1 MSHIADL
8 ADHVNHAVLLD
19 FHFQRAARHMDVHM
33 RIGKSQAVCRTRRR
47 AGAASGRQRI
57 SNASLVD
64 LDLDIRPVKDI

>member
-47 AGAASGRQRI
+47 AGAASGRQRL

-64 LDLDIRPVKDI
+64 LDLDIRPVKNI